1 MSNQSWYN
9 PENKAGVDKKK
20 FRFPSLKSSTTF
32 YTCFRAN
39 KHGPAHEVT
48 YSRYGC
54 FPLVSP
60 RAALTQFPPRKPIPA
75 EGHAPAG
82 PLGSRDTFDPM
93 RTDTGRVQPCRTTT
107 QVFARRVLKCRN
119 DFSNRV
125 PLDVNATHLR
135 TRMCGHRRQPV
146 LSQEQTTCTKQ
157 ERVNWIVFNKCLPG

>member
-1 MSNQSWYN
+1 M
-9 PENKAGVDKKK
+9 
-20 FRFPSLKSSTTF
+20 
-32 YTCFRAN
+32 
-39 KHGPAHEVT
+39 T

-82 PLGSRDTFDPM
+82 PLSSRDTFDPM
-93 RTDTGRVQPCRTTT
+93 RTDTGRIQPCRTTA
-107 QVFARRVLKCRN
+107 QVFARRVLKCCN
-119 DFSNRV
+119 DNWV

-146 LSQEQTTCTKQ
+146 LSQEQTTCMKQ
-157 ERVNWIVFNKCLPG
+157 ERVNWIVFNKCLPGWWMNCVENSSQMQPCGHDIRSSVCKEPVKSQTAHVFHTSLSLM